1 MFHSNESYKTSMHPL
16 TIALD
21 IMGCKSETY

>member
-1 MFHSNESYKTSMHPL
+1 MFYFSESYKTSMHLL

-21 IMGCKSETY
+21 IMECKSETY